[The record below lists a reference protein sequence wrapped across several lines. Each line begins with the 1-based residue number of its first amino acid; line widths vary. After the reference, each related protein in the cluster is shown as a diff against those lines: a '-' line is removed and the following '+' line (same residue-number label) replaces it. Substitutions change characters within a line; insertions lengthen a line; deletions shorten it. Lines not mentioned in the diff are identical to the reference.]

1 MMYFNCDPGE
11 ADERFPSC
19 FTGGEM
25 KHREVISLD
34 GDYREPRGE
43 KQLNQ
48 GLRKSVLCL

>member
-1 MMYFNCDPGE
+1 MVYFNCDPGE

-34 GDYREPRGE
+34 GDYTESQEE
-43 KQLNQ
+43 KNN
-48 GLRKSVLCL
+48 